1 MDIPALRQGQ
11 GWVAVRLGAGKG
23 ADLVEEAA
31 EACSRAERVEPPCHE
46 VGPIRE
52 VPQVGQRDDT
62 YANLPVPRGYKFSG
76 LTAVCLKKGTFL
88 ETVPATISASQRPTS
103 AVV

>member
-1 MDIPALRQGQ
+1 VPGLGLGCTHDSHQVRPSLEMDIPALRQGQ
-11 GWVAVRLGAGKG
+11 GLVAVRLGAGKG

-52 VPQVGQRDDT
+52 VPQVG
-62 YANLPVPRGYKFSG
+62 G
-76 LTAVCLKKGTFL
+76 LHHHDERRA
-88 ETVPATISASQRPTS
+88 A
-103 AVV
+103 